1 MPVRAIV
8 TAENMQMRALV
19 LAPFEP
25 SALARLRRRLDSV
38 VHESWLDTRRLHDP
52 EELGR
57 RLAGGAFEILV
68 VEADFVFEE
77 TFELAPQLRLV
88 GVCRNALNHV
98 DLEAAVTHGVVV
110 THASG
115 RNTNAV
121 AEMSIALMLSLAR
134 RIPQAHAVVS
144 GAGWRDPTLGYRAL
158 RGREVA
164 GSTVGVLG
172 FGQIG
177 REVARLAA
185 ALGAHVL
192 AHDRFVSDSDIVAR
206 GARPV
211 SLDELL
217 AESDFVTLHVAENE
231 STVRMVDAGFLEA
244 MRPGAYLVNTSGGA
258 VVDPA
263 ALAEALG
270 AGRIAGA
277 ALDVFEGHP
286 LPPSSPL
293 CTAPNLIL
301 TPHIGGA
308 TEETVARH
316 SLMMADEIERF
327 LDGEPLRHAI
337 TPGPARAG

>member
-1 MPVRAIV
+1 MR
-8 TAENMQMRALV
+8 MRALV

-25 SALARLRRRLDSV
+25 SALTRLRGRLDSV

-52 EELGR
+52 EDLGR
-57 RLAGGAFEILV
+57 LLADGGFEILV

-77 TFELAPQLRLV
+77 TFELAPRLQLV

-98 DLEAAVTHGVVV
+98 DLDAAATHGVVV
-110 THASG
+110 THTPG

-121 AEMSIALMLSLAR
+121 AEMTLALILSLAR

-172 FGQIG
+172 IGQIG
-177 REVARLAA
+177 REVARLSA
-185 ALGAHVL
+185 ALGARVIS
-192 AHDRFVSDSDIVAR
+192 HDPFVPDRAIVSL

-217 AESDFVTLHVAENE
+217 AESDFVTIHVAENE
-231 STVRMVDAGFLEA
+231 RTVRMVDSGFIEA
-244 MRPGAYLVNTSGGA
+244 MRPGAYLVNTSGGS

-263 ALAEALG
+263 ALAAALS

-301 TPHIGGA
+301 TPHLGGA
-308 TEETVARH
+308 TDETAARH
-316 SLMMADEIERF
+316 SLMITEEIERF

-337 TPGPARAG
+337 TPRPARAG